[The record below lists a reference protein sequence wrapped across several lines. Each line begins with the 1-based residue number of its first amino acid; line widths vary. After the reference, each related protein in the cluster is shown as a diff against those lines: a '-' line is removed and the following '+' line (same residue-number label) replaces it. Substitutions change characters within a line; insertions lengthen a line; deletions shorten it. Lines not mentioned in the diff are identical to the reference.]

1 MRPVCLTLSCTL
13 GRLLSGQSAYYR
25 SHTRASP
32 AVLTPPP
39 CRCSGGVERK
49 ELAKALYRSRQK
61 APLGMVYVLLANSI
75 ALTMVLQL
83 LSCDCVKCAITL

>member
-1 MRPVCLTLSCTL
+1 MRPVCLALSCTL
-13 GRLLSGQSAYYR
+13 GSLLSGQSAYR
-25 SHTRASP
+25 SHTRALP
-32 AVLTPPP
+32 AVLTQPP